1 MSTAAHPPVL
11 LARRLLAG
19 GTGAGTLV
27 VDGDGGAW
35 TAGHGAPVVPVEVH
49 DRRAVGAVL
58 RRGSNGLAES
68 YVDGWWDTDDLTGLV
83 RVLLRALSGTLG
95 RLDRF
100 GRTWGGA
107 LSAVRRVRP
116 PSAGTDR
123 RNVQAHYD
131 LPGALF
137 TSMLDETMT
146 YSCAVF
152 DRPESGLAE
161 AQRAKLDRI
170 CRKLDLG
177 PDDHVLEIG
186 TGWGSFA
193 LHAAGVYGCRVTT
206 TTLSVAQR
214 EVATARVAAAGLSDR
229 VQVLGSDYRTLEG
242 TYDKLVSVEMI
253 EAVDWRR
260 HDAFFATCRRLLR
273 PEGLLLLQAIVM
285 ADASYERAKHHDDFI
300 RRMVFPGGCIPSITA
315 IVGSLTRA
323 TDLRVFDLEDI
334 GRHYATTLRRWEE
347 NLEERW
353 SDVAAAG
360 LDERFHRLWRLYLC
374 YCEAAF
380 LERHI
385 SDVQL
390 VLTGPD
396 WRAGLSTRKI

>member
-1 MSTAAHPPVL
+1 
-11 LARRLLAG
+11 
-19 GTGAGTLV
+19 
-27 VDGDGGAW
+27 
-35 TAGHGAPVVPVEVH
+35 VVPVEVH

-152 DRPESGLAE
+152 ERPDAGLAE

-347 NLEERW
+347 NLQERW